1 MKGVPVKPWMFSA
14 FLAASLPLTGE
25 VPELE
30 KLVQETIGC
39 ERPCSSKPELVR
51 KGDAGARSA
60 EWKAHLQK
68 KIGDL
73 LKMTDPNR
81 RMQWRDAWLDPFT
94 RKPACSGIPT
104 RPKNFIQTDLSDQ
117 KIRSNPPKRKN
128 GMLEKGN
135 VEFRHGGSRRA
146 DAMEIPG
153 VPDRF
158 RNSGIRS
165 NRPPGAGGEFADGSF
180 SKSAASLRG
189 AELLVAG
196 KPGTPEKSASREQDC
211 SNAEIRGKTA
221 KGFYSPGEEI
231 LFHLSVRNVSGL
243 SQENPLT
250 LLWTRKGDDGRTLQG
265 KERITSDLPV
275 AIRTRMDKP
284 GFVWIHAVL
293 ADENGKPLSPGKKGG
308 ITFDG
313 GAGVD
318 VGKLTSGPEPEA
330 FDKFWERQRRRLAAV
345 PMGIPE
351 MTKVSRAGDPMDVY
365 AVRIPCA
372 GARPVT
378 GYVRIPR
385 NAEPKSQKVLIWY
398 HGYGVSPHTP
408 NWKPV
413 PYIEIS
419 INAHGFELGKEKTYY
434 QNFEKSIRSGGKR
447 YAFDP
452 EQNRDPERAY
462 FNGMAL
468 RVMRSLEFAR
478 TLSQW
483 NGRDL
488 TVFGASQG
496 GMQAIWAAAMESGVS
511 RCEIEVPW
519 CCDLAGAGRFG
530 RISGWHPAYV
540 PALEYYDPVHF
551 AARIPSSCKVVIRR
565 VGLGDYT
572 CPPSG
577 ISVFYNK
584 VTAPKEIRY
593 YQGSTH
599 TFVPEKPDIFPFEST
614 SERGAGK

>member
-1 MKGVPVKPWMFSA
+1 MLRFFLSVYTMKQAYVCLFFHFYGRKKAPACPAESLVSPPDIPSGR
-14 FLAASLPLTGE
+14 AAQALLPSHTS
-25 VPELE
+25 V
-30 KLVQETIGC
+30 
-39 ERPCSSKPELVR
+39 VR
-51 KGDAGARSA
+51 QPDKHRARSA
-60 EWKAHLQK
+60 QA
-68 KIGDL
+68 
-73 LKMTDPNR
+73 
-81 RMQWRDAWLDPFT
+81 F
-94 RKPACSGIPT
+94 
-104 RPKNFIQTDLSDQ
+104 QTA
-117 KIRSNPPKRKN
+117 KRC
-128 GMLEKGN
+128 
-135 VEFRHGGSRRA
+135 
-146 DAMEIPG
+146 
-153 VPDRF
+153 
-158 RNSGIRS
+158 NSGIRS

-452 EQNRDPERAY
+452 EQNRDPEPMWNPSRRLL
-462 FNGMAL
+462 AL
-468 RVMRSLEFAR
+468 QTR
-478 TLSQW
+478 
-483 NGRDL
+483 
-488 TVFGASQG
+488 
-496 GMQAIWAAAMESGVS
+496 
-511 RCEIEVPW
+511 
-519 CCDLAGAGRFG
+519 
-530 RISGWHPAYV
+530 
-540 PALEYYDPVHF
+540 
-551 AARIPSSCKVVIRR
+551 
-565 VGLGDYT
+565 
-572 CPPSG
+572 
-577 ISVFYNK
+577 
-584 VTAPKEIRY
+584 
-593 YQGSTH
+593 
-599 TFVPEKPDIFPFEST
+599 
-614 SERGAGK
+614 